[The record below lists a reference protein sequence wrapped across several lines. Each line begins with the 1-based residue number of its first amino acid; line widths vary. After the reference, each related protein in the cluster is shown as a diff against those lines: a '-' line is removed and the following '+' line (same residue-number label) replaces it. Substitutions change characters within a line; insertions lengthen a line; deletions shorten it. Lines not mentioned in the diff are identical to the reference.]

1 MIYIRDRVRFV
12 ETDTMGVVHHSKYL
26 HWFEMGRAALL
37 RAAGLSLNDLM
48 DAGILFPIAEVDVK
62 YKNSCKYDDEYE
74 VQTTCTAITRIKLE
88 FEQKVIRL
96 RDGAVAAE
104 GKVRN
109 VFTDKDGKP
118 TRIDVAWL
126 ERMKQITEVDNTKE

>member
-1 MIYIRDRVRFV
+1 MLLSGFLDEDINDIIAAA
-12 ETDTMGVVHHSKYL
+12 TALGLHHKQTL
-26 HWFEMGRAALL
+26 GE
-37 RAAGLSLNDLM
+37 
-48 DAGILFPIAEVDVK
+48 
-62 YKNSCKYDDEYE
+62 DD
-74 VQTTCTAITRIKLE
+74 TRIKLE